1 MINTN
6 TVQTTF
12 VQTANLET
20 RVITLKNVTANRT
33 IFINLN
39 GIVSV
44 TDVKTDVADA
54 TAIFNVKAININTA
68 TL

>member
-1 MINTN
+1 VINTN